1 MLAQSIQTIE
11 KPNETKANGS
21 AHNGQSVSLIQ
32 MLPPLEN
39 GDRLSR
45 AEFARRY
52 TAHPEIKK
60 AELVEGVVYMAS
72 PVRAQQHGIPHSS
85 INGLFMLYCAAT
97 PGLRMADNST
107 LRLDH
112 DNELQPD
119 VAVWLDE
126 SLGGRTRITADDYLA
141 GTPELI
147 VEIAASSV
155 AYDLGT
161 NLNAYRRNGVAEY
174 VVLIPYEQSVRW
186 LAWVDGEYHELLPD
200 EQGIIRSRI
209 FPGLWFSPA
218 HFWANDLP
226 GLVACLQQG
235 LAAN

>member
-1 MLAQSIQTIE
+1 MSFVQQL
-11 KPNETKANGS
+11 K
-21 AHNGQSVSLIQ
+21 
-32 MLPPLEN
+32 PLEN

-45 AEFARRY
+45 AEFERRY

-72 PVRAQQHGIPHSS
+72 PVRAQQHGMPHSV
-85 INGLFMLYCAAT
+85 INGLLMLYCAVT

-126 SLGGRTRITADDYLA
+126 SLGGHTRITTDDYLE

-161 NLNAYRRNGVAEY
+161 KRNVYRRNGVAEY
-174 VVLIPYEQSVRW
+174 IVLIPYEQSVQW
-186 LAWVDGEYHELLPD
+186 LAWADGEYGELPTD

-226 GLVACLQQG
+226 GLLACLQLG
-235 LAAN
+235 LTTPEHAAFVEALR